1 MMDLHKALKASAS
14 GMKAQGT
21 RLRVV
26 SENLANAQSTGRT
39 PGAEPYQRK
48 VVSFRNELDR
58 AAGVDTVKVDQMER
72 DRTPFER
79 RYDPGHPGA
88 DQDGYVLLP
97 NVNPMIELMD
107 MREAQRS
114 YEANM
119 NALGA
124 ARSMIQRT
132 IDLLRT

>member
-1 MMDLHKALKASAS
+1 MDLVKAIKASAA

-21 RLRVV
+21 RLRIV
-26 SENLANAQSTGRT
+26 SENLANASSTARV
-39 PGAEPYQRK
+39 PGGDPYQRK
-48 VVSFRNELDR
+48 VVSFSSELDR
-58 AAGVDTVKVDQMER
+58 SAGVDLVKASRVDR
-72 DRTPFER
+72 DQAPFER
-79 RYDPGHPGA
+79 RLDPGNPGA

-124 ARSMIQRT
+124 ARQMIQRT
-132 IDLLRT
+132 VELLRG